1 MGGPQLSAGLGPGK
15 SLFPAEEEQVVSDV
29 VPLLFRR
36 QDSYL
41 DTTPRSV
48 HTASFAL
55 VEFRQPGMKI
65 NIITADSTRQHAN

>member
-1 MGGPQLSAGLGPGK
+1 
-15 SLFPAEEEQVVSDV
+15 VSDV

>member
-1 MGGPQLSAGLGPGK
+1 M
-15 SLFPAEEEQVVSDV
+15 FDV

-41 DTTPRSV
+41 DTTPQPS

-55 VEFRQPGMKI
+55 VDLRQPGT
-65 NIITADSTRQHAN
+65 NRNTETAELTLLNAN